1 MAGNFEGIRTRN
13 FGIEIE
19 MTGLTRCQAAR
30 AIAKVLGGTAFH
42 EGGSYDKYTVDDEQG
57 RTWSIV
63 YDGSVKC
70 VDANGNS
77 ASKSY
82 SVELN
87 SPVLGY
93 EDIPLLQEVIRALR
107 HAKGRCGPEYCCGT
121 HLHISADDYTPQ
133 QIRNLV
139 NIFASKEDFLWD
151 ALQVS
156 SAREGYCSKSDKHF
170 VEQLNQKKPKT
181 IEKIKELW
189 YRGNMSEQYRHYSNT
204 RYHALNLHSYF
215 QHGHYEIRCCNASLH
230 AGEVRAQIVLAL
242 AISNAAMTK
251 KYCSPSVSHSDNM
264 RYSFRVWLLN
274 LGLIGDEYKNC
285 RTHLLKHLS
294 GNIAWRHPEDA
305 IAQRERLRQER
316 IAAREQEHQNEPHC
330 DERVGRLSIQG
341 RHTFGFEQH
350 PVSASG
356 HPVSEVREEVGET
369 PDENLEAAVSDC
381 DDFKETEDEG
391 MAMSM

>member
-1 MAGNFEGIRTRN
+1 LAGNFEGIKTRN

-30 AIAKVLGGTAFH
+30 AIAKVLGGTVFH

-63 YDGSVKC
+63 YDGSIKC
-70 VDANGNS
+70 VDANGNH

-82 SVELN
+82 SVEMN

-93 EDIPLLQEVIRALR
+93 EDIPLLQEIIRALR

-156 SAREGYCSKSDKHF
+156 SARSGYCAKSEPRF
-170 VEQLNQKKPKT
+170 VEELNRKKPKT

-189 YRGNMSEQYRHYSNT
+189 YRGNMNEQYHHYSNT

-215 QHGHYEIRCCNASLH
+215 QHGHYIMR
-230 AGEVRAQIVLAL
+230 
-242 AISNAAMTK
+242 
-251 KYCSPSVSHSDNM
+251 SDAVTHHFM
-264 RYSFRVWLLN
+264 QAKSERRLYL
-274 LGLIGDEYKNC
+274 
-285 RTHLLKHLS
+285 HLL
-294 GNIAWRHPEDA
+294 
-305 IAQRERLRQER
+305 
-316 IAAREQEHQNEPHC
+316 
-330 DERVGRLSIQG
+330 
-341 RHTFGFEQH
+341 
-350 PVSASG
+350 SAM
-356 HPVSEVREEVGET
+356 RR
-369 PDENLEAAVSDC
+369 
-381 DDFKETEDEG
+381 
-391 MAMSM
+391 

>member
-1 MAGNFEGIRTRN
+1 MAGNFEGIKTRN

-19 MTGLTRCQAAR
+19 MTGLTRCQAAK

-42 EGGSYDKYTVDDEQG
+42 EGGSYDKYIVNDEQG

-107 HAKGRCGPEYCCGT
+107 HAKGRCGPEYYCGT
-121 HLHISADDYTPQ
+121 HIHISADDYTPQ

-156 SAREGYCSKSDKHF
+156 SARSGYCSKSDPRF
-170 VEQLNQKKPKT
+170 VEELNRKKPKT

-189 YRGNMSEQYRHYSNT
+189 YRGNMNEQYRHYSNT

-285 RTHLLKHLS
+285 RTHLLKHLT
-294 GNIAWRHPEDA
+294 GDIAWRHPEDGV
-305 IAQRERLRQER
+305 AQRERLRQER
-316 IAAREQEHQNEPHC
+316 IATRSQVERASVDMPNDGMPAREQEQRNEPPC
-330 DERVGRLSIQG
+330 DERV
-341 RHTFGFEQH
+341 E
-350 PVSASG
+350 
-356 HPVSEVREEVGET
+356 PVSEVREEVGET

-381 DDFKETEDEG
+381 DDFEETEDEG

>member
-1 MAGNFEGIRTRN
+1 MGNNSCCYYYSIILRKN
-13 FGIEIE
+13 QQQI
-19 MTGLTRCQAAR
+19 Q
-30 AIAKVLGGTAFH
+30 K
-42 EGGSYDKYTVDDEQG
+42 YDKYTVDDERG
-57 RTWSIV
+57 REWSIV
-63 YDGSVKC
+63 YDGSIRC
-70 VDANGNS
+70 VDANGNH

-87 SPVLGY
+87 SPVLEY

-139 NIFASKEDFLWD
+139 NIFSSKEDFLWY

-156 SAREGYCSKSDKHF
+156 STRSGYCAKSDPRF
-170 VEQLNQKKPKT
+170 VEELNRKKPKT
-181 IEKIKELW
+181 IEKIKKLW

-215 QHGHYEIRCCNASLH
+215 QLGHYEIRCCNASLH
-230 AGEVRAQIVLAL
+230 AGEVRAQIVLVL

-251 KYCSPSVSHSDNM
+251 KYCSPAVSHSDNM

-285 RTHLLKHLS
+285 RTHLLKHLTED
-294 GNIAWRHPEDA
+294 IAWKHHEDGV
-305 IAQRERLRQER
+305 AQREKLRQER
-316 IAAREQEHQNEPHC
+316 IAAREQEQRNEPPC

-341 RHTFGFEQH
+341 RHTFGFKQH

-356 HPVSEVREEVGET
+356 DPVSEIREEVGEA

-381 DDFKETEDEG
+381 NDFEETEVSADKG
-391 MAMSM
+391 KWQYFLLAWYGKQDTL

>member
-1 MAGNFEGIRTRN
+1 MAGNFEGIKTRN

-57 RTWSIV
+57 REWSIV

-121 HLHISADDYTPQ
+121 HIHISADDYTPQ
-133 QIRNLV
+133 QISNLV

-156 SAREGYCSKSDKHF
+156 SARSGYCAKSDPRF
-170 VEQLNQKKPKT
+170 VEELNRKKPKT

-189 YRGNMSEQYRHYSNT
+189 YRGNMNEQYRHYSNT
-204 RYHALNLHSYF
+204 RYHALY
-215 QHGHYEIRCCNASLH
+215 
-230 AGEVRAQIVLAL
+230 
-242 AISNAAMTK
+242 
-251 KYCSPSVSHSDNM
+251 DN
-264 RYSFRVWLLN
+264 
-274 LGLIGDEYKNC
+274 
-285 RTHLLKHLS
+285 
-294 GNIAWRHPEDA
+294 
-305 IAQRERLRQER
+305 
-316 IAAREQEHQNEPHC
+316 
-330 DERVGRLSIQG
+330 
-341 RHTFGFEQH
+341 
-350 PVSASG
+350 
-356 HPVSEVREEVGET
+356 
-369 PDENLEAAVSDC
+369 
-381 DDFKETEDEG
+381 
-391 MAMSM
+391 

>member
-1 MAGNFEGIRTRN
+1 MAGNFEGIKLRN

-19 MTGLTRCQAAR
+19 MTGLTRCQAAK
-30 AIAKVLGGTAFH
+30 AIAKVLGGTAHH
-42 EGGSYDKYTVDDEQG
+42 EGGTYDKYTVDDEKG
-57 RTWSIV
+57 REWSIV
-63 YDGSVKC
+63 YDGSIKC
-70 VDANGNS
+70 VDANGNH

-121 HLHISADDYTPQ
+121 YLHISADDYTPQ

-156 SAREGYCSKSDKHF
+156 SAREGYCSKSDKNF

-189 YRGNMSEQYRHYSNT
+189 YRGNMNEQYRHYSNT

-242 AISNAAMTK
+242 AVSNAAMTNTNA
-251 KYCSPSVSHSDNM
+251 YILPMAATSTWNRWLSAVPTPRSWERGCSQITNWNSE
-264 RYSFRVWLLN
+264 VWQP
-274 LGLIGDEYKNC
+274 
-285 RTHLLKHLS
+285 LS
-294 GNIAWRHPEDA
+294 RRKM
-305 IAQRERLRQER
+305 QRFLF
-316 IAAREQEHQNEPHC
+316 C
-330 DERVGRLSIQG
+330 SGRLTRGMNSPW
-341 RHTFGFEQH
+341 TDMKDSLVCTAKNFLKLKWMAK
-350 PVSASG
+350 S
-356 HPVSEVREEVGET
+356 VRVC
-369 PDENLEAAVSDC
+369 LI
-381 DDFKETEDEG
+381 
-391 MAMSM
+391 

>member
-1 MAGNFEGIRTRN
+1 MAGNFEGIKTRN

-42 EGGSYDKYTVDDEQG
+42 EGGSYDKYTVDDEHG

-121 HLHISADDYTPQ
+121 HIHISADDYTPQ

-156 SAREGYCSKSDKHF
+156 SARSGYCAKSDPRF
-170 VEQLNQKKPKT
+170 VEELNRKKPKT

-285 RTHLLKHLS
+285 RTHLLKHLT
-294 GNIAWRHPEDA
+294 GDIAWRHPEDGV
-305 IAQRERLRQER
+305 AQRERLRQER
-316 IAAREQEHQNEPHC
+316 IAAREQEQRNEPPC
-330 DERVGRLSIQG
+330 DERV
-341 RHTFGFEQH
+341 E
-350 PVSASG
+350 
-356 HPVSEVREEVGET
+356 PVSEVREEVGET

-381 DDFKETEDEG
+381 DDFEETEDEG

>member
-1 MAGNFEGIRTRN
+1 MAGNFEGIKTRN

-19 MTGLTRCQAAR
+19 MTGLTRCQAAK
-30 AIAKVLGGTAFH
+30 AIAKVLGGTVHH

-57 RTWSIV
+57 REWSIV
-63 YDGSVKC
+63 YDGSIKC
-70 VDANGNS
+70 VDANGNN

-121 HLHISADDYTPQ
+121 HIHISADDYTPQ

-156 SAREGYCSKSDKHF
+156 SAREGYCAKVDKQF
-170 VEQLNQKKPKT
+170 VEELNRKKPKNM
-181 IEKIKELW
+181 EKIKELW
-189 YRGNMSEQYRHYSNT
+189 YRGNMNEQYRHYSNF
-204 RYHALNLHSYF
+204 RYRALNLHSFF

-251 KYCSPSVSHSDNM
+251 KYCSPVVSHSDNM

-316 IAAREQEHQNEPHC
+316 IAAREQALRNESPC
-330 DERVGRLSIQG
+330 DECV
-341 RHTFGFEQH
+341 E
-350 PVSASG
+350 
-356 HPVSEVREEVGET
+356 PVSEFREEVGET
-369 PDENLEAAVSDC
+369 PNENSEAAVSAC
-381 DDFKETEDEG
+381 DDFEETEDEG

>member
-1 MAGNFEGIRTRN
+1 MEGNFEGIKTRN

-30 AIAKVLGGTAFH
+30 TIAKVLGGTAFH

-121 HLHISADDYTPQ
+121 HIHISADGYTPQ

-156 SAREGYCSKSDKHF
+156 SARSGYCAKSDPRF
-170 VEQLNQKKPKT
+170 VEELNRKKPKT

-285 RTHLLKHLS
+285 RTHLLKHLT
-294 GNIAWRHPEDA
+294 GDIAWRHPEDG

-316 IAAREQEHQNEPHC
+316 IAAREQEQQNESPC
-330 DERVGRLSIQG
+330 DERVATVCDDRQ
-341 RHTFGFEQH
+341 
-350 PVSASG
+350 
-356 HPVSEVREEVGET
+356 EVGET

-381 DDFKETEDEG
+381 DDFEETEDEG

>member
-1 MAGNFEGIRTRN
+1 MAGNFEGIKTRN

-121 HLHISADDYTPQ
+121 HIHISADDYTPQ

-156 SAREGYCSKSDKHF
+156 SARSGYCAKSDPRF
-170 VEQLNQKKPKT
+170 VEELNRKKPKT

-285 RTHLLKHLS
+285 RTHLLKHLT
-294 GNIAWRHPEDA
+294 GDIAWRHPEDGV
-305 IAQRERLRQER
+305 AQRERLRQER
-316 IAAREQEHQNEPHC
+316 IATRSQVERASVDMPNDGMPAREQEQRNEPPC
-330 DERVGRLSIQG
+330 DELV
-341 RHTFGFEQH
+341 E
-350 PVSASG
+350 
-356 HPVSEVREEVGET
+356 PVSEVREEVGET

-381 DDFKETEDEG
+381 DDFEETEDEG

>member
-1 MAGNFEGIRTRN
+1 MAGNFEGIKLRN

-19 MTGLTRCQAAR
+19 MTGLTRCQAAK
-30 AIAKVLGGTAFH
+30 AIAKVLGGTPNH

-57 RTWSIV
+57 REWSIV
-63 YDGSVKC
+63 YDGSIKC
-70 VDANGNS
+70 VDANGNH

-156 SAREGYCSKSDKHF
+156 SARSGYCAKSDPRF
-170 VEQLNQKKPKT
+170 VEELNRKKPKT

-285 RTHLLKHLS
+285 RTHLLKHLN

-316 IAAREQEHQNEPHC
+316 IAACEQEQRNEPPC
-330 DERVGRLSIQG
+330 DERVATVCDDRQ
-341 RHTFGFEQH
+341 
-350 PVSASG
+350 
-356 HPVSEVREEVGET
+356 EVEET

-381 DDFKETEDEG
+381 DDFEETEDEG

>member
-1 MAGNFEGIRTRN
+1 MAGNFEGIKTRN

-121 HLHISADDYTPQ
+121 HIHISADDYTPQ

-156 SAREGYCSKSDKHF
+156 SARSGYCAKSDPRF
-170 VEQLNQKKPKT
+170 VEELNRKKPKT

-215 QHGHYEIRCCNASLH
+215 QNGHYEIRCCNASLH

-285 RTHLLKHLS
+285 RTHLLKHLT
-294 GNIAWRHPEDA
+294 GDIAWRHPEDGV
-305 IAQRERLRQER
+305 AQRERLRQER
-316 IAAREQEHQNEPHC
+316 IATRSQVERASVDMPNDGMPAREQEQRNEPPC
-330 DERVGRLSIQG
+330 DERV
-341 RHTFGFEQH
+341 E
-350 PVSASG
+350 
-356 HPVSEVREEVGET
+356 PVSEVREEVGET

-381 DDFKETEDEG
+381 GDFEETEDEG

>member
-1 MAGNFEGIRTRN
+1 MAGNFEGIKQRN

-19 MTGLTRCQAAR
+19 MTGLTRCQAAKT
-30 AIAKVLGGTAFH
+30 ISKVLGNSPVH
-42 EGGSYDKYTVDDEQG
+42 EGGSYDKYIVRDENG
-57 RTWSIV
+57 REWSIV
-63 YDGSVKC
+63 YDGSIRC
-70 VDANGNS
+70 VDANGDRG
-77 ASKSY
+77 SKSY

-93 EDIPLLQEVIRALR
+93 EDIPLLQEVVRALR
-107 HAKGRCGPEYCCGT
+107 HAKGKCGPEYCCGT
-121 HLHISADDYTPQ
+121 HIHISADDYTPQ

-156 SAREGYCSKSDKHF
+156 TARSSYCAKSDATF
-170 VEQLNQKKPKT
+170 VEHINRMKPKT
-181 IEKIKELW
+181 IEGIKELW
-189 YRGNMSEQYRHYSNT
+189 YRGNTYDQYRHYSDT

-251 KYCSPSVSHSDNM
+251 KYCSPSISHSDNM
-264 RYSFRVWLLN
+264 RYSFRVWLLS
-274 LGLIGDEYKNC
+274 LGLIGDEFKNC

-305 IAQRERLRQER
+305 IAQRERLKQ
-316 IAAREQEHQNEPHC
+316 AREMARLQQEDDSRITCEENETT
-330 DERVGRLSIQG
+330 EEE
-341 RHTFGFEQH
+341 TFEM
-350 PVSASG
+350 
-356 HPVSEVREEVGET
+356 T
-369 PDENLEAAVSDC
+369 
-381 DDFKETEDEG
+381 
-391 MAMSM
+391 M